1 MQSVNKSI
9 LKKIIIIVLALIF
22 SIVFLYVYENFFSEK
37 DMFRN
42 KGEDLFVVMDEGISE
57 ATNLSAEIEKNIK
70 KAGADSDTDPL
81 MKLITSKETSD
92 AIKNINDNK
101 SKVDSGISEMKEIKF
116 DFNKYQIQRNNYYT
130 LYEAY
135 NNIVSY
141 PETLVDKLSE
151 GESPDKISLEN
162 DRLVEEYNNIYEVVK
177 NDLHYMGGEHR
188 FSLRYLLVAFIPACF
203 LIFKKKEDSEEG
215 DNWHDLQRDEQGRK
229 KGNA

>member
-1 MQSVNKSI
+1 MNKSI

-70 KAGADSDTDPL
+70 KANTNFDNDSL

-92 AIKNINDNK
+92 AIKNIKDNK
-101 SKVDSGISEMKEIKF
+101 SKVDAGISEMKEIKF
-116 DFNKYQIQRNNYYT
+116 DFNKYQIQRNNYYV

-141 PETLVDKLSE
+141 PETLIDKLSE

-162 DRLVEEYNNIYEVVK
+162 DQLVEEYNNIYEVVK
-177 NDLHYMGGEHR
+177 TDLHDMGGEHR
-188 FSLRYLLVAFIPACF
+188 FSVRYLLIAFIPACF

-215 DNWHDLQRDEQGRK
+215 DN
-229 KGNA
+229 